1 MTQKIHLIGETV
13 LDIIFKNGQPIIGN
27 PGGSILNTAVSLGR
41 LGLKPFFMSDYCQD
55 KVGQLIK
62 NFLIKNGVEPYQT
75 ANNGISQTSIAL
87 AFLDNNNNAEYQF
100 YKSRPQNC
108 DSQLFKS
115 DFKPNDILGF
125 GSFYAIMPEIR
136 LGVEK
141 LISDAKKAGAIVLY
155 DPNFRKPHLK
165 DLPKVKNY
173 ILYNIKNADIVKG
186 SDEDFEL
193 IFGTKTE
200 QETFEIIKKLNPEIS
215 FFYTK
220 GALGSVFMRENYK
233 IEFLAPKIEVVNT
246 IGAGDN
252 YNAGI
257 IYGLVNYCKKF
268 YNNTYFS
275 AKKLLAQMPTDEIKK
290 ILNIATDFSQRVCQ
304 SSENYITV

>member
-1 MTQKIHLIGETV
+1 MEAGASPCSLSVGV
-13 LDIIFKNGQPIIGN
+13 LAGGKSSRMGQN
-27 PGGSILNTAVSLGR
+27 
-41 LGLKPFFMSDYCQD
+41 K
-55 KVGQLIK
+55 
-62 NFLIKNGVEPYQT
+62 
-75 ANNGISQTSIAL
+75 AL
-87 AFLDNNNNAEYQF
+87 LQIESKRFIDRICEEL
-100 YKSRPQNC
+100 S
-108 DSQLFKS
+108 
-115 DFKPNDILGF
+115 GF
-125 GSFYAIMPEIR
+125 SE
-136 LGVEK
+136 V